1 MPSAAPDSTAAVRI
15 RPVAAGE
22 GERLRE
28 ITAAAKGFWGY
39 DPVRVREWAA
49 ALDLSPGRLAAA
61 CAYVAELDRR
71 AVAWAEILPPA
82 GGVCV
87 LEHLWVEPARIR
99 GGVGT
104 RLFAFAADRA
114 RDLGATAIE
123 WEAEPNALGFYTRM
137 GGRPVRTTVSEWG
150 RELSIMCVSLPP

>member
-15 RPVAAGE
+15 RPAAAGE

-87 LEHLWVEPARIR
+87 LEHLWVEPALIR
-99 GGVGT
+99 RGLGSL
-104 RLFAFAADRA
+104 LFRFAAGRA
-114 RDLGATAIE
+114 RELGATALE
-123 WEAEPNALGFYTRM
+123 WEAEPNALGFYRTL
-137 GGRPVRTTVSEWG
+137 GGRHLRTEITEWG
-150 RELSIMCVSLPP
+150 REGSVMGIDLV

>member
-1 MPSAAPDSTAAVRI
+1 MVI
-15 RPVAAGE
+15 RPADPDE
-22 GERLRE
+22 GERLRQ
-28 ITAAAKGFWGY
+28 IAAAAKGVWGY
-39 DPVRVREWAA
+39 EPGRVGAWAA
-49 ALDLSPGRLAAA
+49 SLDLTPGRLAAA
-61 CAYVAELDRR
+61 HAFVAEVAGR
-71 AVAWAEILPPA
+71 AIGWAEILPPE

-114 RDLGATAIE
+114 RDLGATTME

>member
-1 MPSAAPDSTAAVRI
+1 VPSAAPDSTAAVRI

-87 LEHLWVEPARIR
+87 LEHLWVEPALIR
-99 GGVGT
+99 RGLGSL
-104 RLFAFAADRA
+104 LFRFAAGRA
-114 RDLGATAIE
+114 RELGATALE
-123 WEAEPNALGFYTRM
+123 WEAEPNALGFYRAL
-137 GGRPVRTTVSEWG
+137 GGRHLRTEITEWG
-150 RELSIMCVSLPP
+150 REGSVMGIDLV